1 MISLLAAFVCG
12 ASLLQGATSVQND
25 LVVTTFTLPEGKLTV
40 YLPNDMRHGDQ
51 ITGTVIETPTGT
63 GELLKS
69 NASTLEGVVI
79 EIDGKQ
85 AKSDRKGISLLV
97 PAGIGTIALKLLA
110 PNGTPIG
117 TANIPTIPPN
127 VGLSS
132 PTFNCDPVQNAAGPL
147 TINGPF
153 DGNAANT
160 NVNCGPNPMTVM
172 AESPRSSVVAGP
184 PNTPGKTNISVD
196 EAGNKANLP
205 CNLVKMTMTASK
217 TTLLRGEKTTVTVK
231 VSGLEGLS
239 KTCFPIPLEFVNETP
254 AIIRF
259 QQTTEKRL
267 PVGMPQNSVK
277 DGIGTMQ
284 IGLVGINPGKFILR
298 GLAYNTSIHDIKK
311 LLNAPAFNSWLDA
324 LIVKYEAEIKALDAS
339 GATDGG
345 TKSKIGRKKKTLS
358 VLKGNRN
365 ATPATLSDCKE
376 AVDLALAEDSF
387 FELAKELLVTAADL
401 LGYTDIPIPA
411 LGKILKGL
419 EAVAAGA
426 KLVKTLAALER
437 AQALAAAYDALAAAY
452 DALSNVAEKVEKLA
466 ELKDAVNAVKEA
478 LASGQE

>member
-1 MISLLAAFVCG
+1 MVSLLATLACG
-12 ASLLQGATSVQND
+12 AVLLQGETSVQND
-25 LVVTTFTLPEGKLTV
+25 LVVTTFKLPEGTVTV
-40 YLPNDMRHGDQ
+40 YLPNDLRHGDT
-51 ITGTVIETPTGT
+51 ITGTVIDTPAGS
-63 GELLKS
+63 GSLLQS
-69 NASTLEGVVI
+69 NAATLEGVVI
-79 EIDGKQ
+79 EIEGKPQ
-85 AKSDRKGISLLV
+85 RPNGRLRSWVI
-97 PAGIGTIALKLLA
+97 PAGVGAVAVRILTAGGKPLGTTTIL
-110 PNGTPIG
+110 
-117 TANIPTIPPN
+117 TIPPN
-127 VGLSS
+127 VGQSS

-172 AESPRSSVVAGP
+172 AESPRSCVVAGP
-184 PNTPGKTNISVD
+184 PSTPGKTNISVD

-311 LLNAPAFNSWLDA
+311 LLNAPAFNIWLDA
-324 LIVKYEAEIKALDAS
+324 LIVKYEAEIKALEAS

-437 AQALAAAYDALAAAY
+437 AQALAAAYDAL
-452 DALSNVAEKVEKLA
+452 SNVAEKVEKLA

-478 LASGQE
+478 LASEQE